1 MSLCKDALSGEGKPY
16 MITLMCISSQC
27 ISALSVGEAQ
37 VEMKAGSKRRAV
49 SLDGPTQLGIP
60 ELR

>member
-1 MSLCKDALSGEGKPY
+1 